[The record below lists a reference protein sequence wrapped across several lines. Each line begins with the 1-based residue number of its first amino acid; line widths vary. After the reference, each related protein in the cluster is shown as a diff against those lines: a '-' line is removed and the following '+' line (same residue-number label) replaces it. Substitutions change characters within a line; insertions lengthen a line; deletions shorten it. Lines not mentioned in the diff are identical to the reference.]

1 MKIERILESVIQQRF
16 FSGKAIVLIGPRQVG
31 KTTLIKDILRSKGD
45 FLFLDGDDS
54 TVRSMLSSINTQEL
68 KQLIGKHNLVF
79 IDEAQRINN
88 IGITAKII
96 VDQLSTV
103 QVILSGS
110 SAFDL
115 NHHITEPLTGR
126 KWPFQLYPISWSELV
141 NTRGLL
147 YGVQDLENRLLYGM
161 YPDVMNRVGE
171 ERLVLKE
178 LTDSYLYKDI
188 LSLTGIKKPEVLEK
202 LLQALALQIGSE
214 VSYNE
219 LANLL
224 GVNSRTISDYIDL
237 LEKVFVIFKLPSW
250 SRNVRNELKK
260 SRKIYFYDLGIRN
273 TLINNFNPMHMRQDK
288 GAIWENFLIVERLK
302 KTAYAQSPVNTYFW
316 RTTQQQEVDY
326 IEEKEGQLY
335 AFEFKWNENAKAKL
349 SKTFTSHYEA
359 EFKVIHKGNFM
370 DFI

>member
-1 MKIERILESVIQQRF
+1 MKIERILESVIRQRF
-16 FSGKAIVLIGPRQVG
+16 FMGKAIVLIGPRQVG
-31 KTTLIKDILRSKGD
+31 KTTLIKDILSAKGS

-54 TVRSMLSSINTQEL
+54 TVRVMLSTINTQQL
-68 KQLIGKHNLVF
+68 KQLIGKHDMVF

-88 IGITAKII
+88 IGITVKII

-115 NHHITEPLTGR
+115 NHRITEPLTGR
-126 KWPFQLYPISWSELV
+126 KWPFQLFPISWSELAH
-141 NTRGLL
+141 TRGLL

-171 ERLVLKE
+171 EKLVLKE
-178 LTDSYLYKDI
+178 LTESYLYKDI

-202 LLQALALQIGSE
+202 LLQALALQIGCE
-214 VSYNE
+214 VSYHE

-302 KTAYAQSPVNTYFW
+302 KLAYAQSPVNTYFW

-326 IEEKEGQLY
+326 VEEKDGRLY
-335 AFEFKWNENAKAKL
+335 AFEFKWNEHTKAKL

-359 EFKVIHKGNFM
+359 EFQVIHKENFM
-370 DFI
+370 NFI